1 MEKTKDLERRA
12 ADRRKTLQTR
22 EQVST
27 AGRVPAPLKDL
38 LLLEERGRLRLS
50 LQTEVS
56 GRKQAEAAL
65 QDSEAAL
72 LRSHEEL
79 RALTASLL
87 HSQEDERRRVSRQL
101 HDELSQEM
109 AKLQFDVETL
119 EQQLPSDAIDAKR
132 QLRAIRDGVGTLAN
146 NVRRIAHQLHPSSL
160 DHLGLS
166 AALRAFTQ
174 EFAGRE
180 RLPVRLTA
188 RKVPA
193 QIPPEIASSL
203 YRVVQEALRNVA
215 KHAGKTTVT
224 IVLAGLRNHLFLSI
238 RDRGIGFDQ
247 RSVERNGGLGLIA
260 MHERVNLVHGNFSL
274 NTRPGRGVVITIR
287 IPLHF

>member
-1 MEKTKDLERRA
+1 MKD
-12 ADRRKTLQTR
+12 Q
-22 EQVST
+22 
-27 AGRVPAPLKDL
+27 L
-38 LLLEERGRLRLS
+38 LIEERGRLRLS
-50 LQTEVS
+50 LQTEVW

-101 HDELSQEM
+101 HDELSQEI

-119 EQQLPSDAIDAKR
+119 EQQLPPELRNAKR
-132 QLRAIRDGVGTLAN
+132 QMLAIRVGVLAN
-146 NVRRIAHQLHPSSL
+146 NIRRIAHQLHPSSL

-166 AALRAFTQ
+166 AALRAFIR

-180 RLPVRLTA
+180 QLPVRLMA

-193 QIPPEIASSL
+193 QISPEIASSL

-224 IVLAGLRNHLFLSI
+224 IVLAGLRNQLFLSI
-238 RDRGIGFDQ
+238 RDRGVGFDQ
-247 RSVERNGGLGLIA
+247 RSVEGNGGLGLIA
-260 MHERVNLVHGNFSL
+260 MHERVNLVDGNFSL
-274 NTRPGRGVVITIR
+274 STRPGRGVVITIR
-287 IPLHF
+287 IPLHPKELSCEHACCWPTITLCCWKASGSCSSPSLS

>member
-1 MEKTKDLERRA
+1 MEKTNDLVRRA
-12 ADRRKTLQTR
+12 ADRRKTFEAQEKASTR
-22 EQVST
+22 GP
-27 AGRVPAPLKDL
+27 APAPLKNISAL
-38 LLLEERGRLRLS
+38 THTNRLRQS
-50 LQTEVS
+50 LQSEVW
-56 GRKQAEAAL
+56 GREQAEAAL
-65 QDSEAAL
+65 LDSEAAL

-87 HSQEDERRRVSRQL
+87 HSQDDERRRVSRQL

-119 EQQLPSDAIDAKR
+119 EQSLPADLKDERR
-132 QLRAIRDGVGTLAN
+132 QLLAIRDGVGSLAN
-146 NVRRIAHQLHPSSL
+146 NVRRIAHQLHPSAL

-166 AALRAFTQ
+166 AALRAFVR

-193 QIPPEIASSL
+193 HIAPEVASSL

-215 KHAGKTTVT
+215 KHAGKTCVT
-224 IVLAGLRNHLFLSI
+224 IVLAGLRNQLFLSI
-238 RDRGIGFDQ
+238 RDRGVGFDQ
-247 RSVERNGGLGLIA
+247 DSIAGGGGLGLIA
-260 MHERVNLVHGNFSL
+260 MHERIHLVDGDFSL

-287 IPLHF
+287 IPL

>member
-1 MEKTKDLERRA
+1 MDKTKDLGRRA
-12 ADRRKTLQTR
+12 ADRQKTLEAQK
-22 EQVST
+22 EVS
-27 AGRVPAPLKDL
+27 AGGRDPVPLKNICAL
-38 LLLEERGRLRLS
+38 TPAGRLRQS
-50 LQTEVS
+50 LQTEVW

-65 QDSEAAL
+65 LTSETAL

-87 HSQEDERRRVSRQL
+87 HSQDDERRRVSRQL

-119 EQQLPSDAIDAKR
+119 EQGLPAHRGDEKR
-132 QLRAIRDGVGTLAN
+132 QLLAIRDGVGALAN
-146 NVRRIAHQLHPSSL
+146 HVRRIAHQLHPSTL
-160 DHLGLS
+160 DNLGLS
-166 AALRAFTQ
+166 AALRAFVR

-188 RKVPA
+188 RRVPA
-193 QIPPEIASSL
+193 HIAPEIASCL

-215 KHAGKTTVT
+215 KHAGKTGAT
-224 IVLAGLRNHLFLSI
+224 IVLAGLRNQLFLSI
-238 RDRGIGFDQ
+238 RDQGIGFDR
-247 RSVERNGGLGLIA
+247 RSIEGNGGLGLIA
-260 MHERVNLVHGNFSL
+260 MHERVHLVDGDFSL

-287 IPLHF
+287 IPL